1 MAGYGS
7 PVRVAGYLGL
17 PSQRER
23 DSSLGKEEGTPRDS
37 SPLNLSFPRSRYP
50 LREMNSPDERIWRTV
65 IVSVGAAGISR
76 GGLGRW
82 HKLRARVFKVS
93 PLFYRCSTRGAVVE
107 INWSAGVG
115 SGNDTTQNVARE
127 VLREL

>member
-1 MAGYGS
+1 MCTSVVWPGMVVPFVLPDTWAS
-7 PVRVAGYLGL
+7 PARE
-17 PSQRER
+17 RER

-76 GGLGRW
+76 GGLGPM
-82 HKLRARVFKVS
+82 A
-93 PLFYRCSTRGAVVE
+93 
-107 INWSAGVG
+107 
-115 SGNDTTQNVARE
+115 QVARKSFQGFSSLLSMLDE
-127 VLREL
+127 GGGG

>member
-1 MAGYGS
+1 MACCVYVCCVAGYGS

-50 LREMNSPDERIWRTV
+50 LREMNSLDERIWRTV

-76 GGLGRW
+76 GGLGPMAQV
-82 HKLRARVFKVS
+82 ARKSFQGFS
-93 PLFYRCSTRGAVVE
+93 SLLSMLDE
-107 INWSAGVG
+107 GVG
-115 SGNDTTQNVARE
+115 G
-127 VLREL
+127 